1 MRILCY
7 ILVVLFV
14 TTTAV
19 GQQINPVPD
28 YIFRNSMS
36 VGRNAPTDTSAY
48 FSIGPRFGATRG
60 FMPPMV
66 VDTAAVTG
74 TKRNGLLIYS
84 IQRNSFLYW
93 DSTGSRWSRIAA
105 NLDTLLLSTRAWR
118 QKGDDSLA
126 ARINTLTDTT
136 NRLSTKAWRQKGIDS
151 LASVRI
157 GGSGTEGVFPIFT
170 GATTLGNT
178 TLRSNGD
185 NTYTIARTSGAANN
199 FVLKDSLGSA
209 SNPHSKLSFINNLGL
224 EAWIGSSGSAAGDF
238 GGMTLEVSNRPIRL
252 RTNGNTRLL
261 ATSAGRVLIGTET
274 ESTYTLDVAGSFRST
289 SALVTGTSEVNGAAL
304 SVTGT
309 NTSFSISPAYAG
321 SGELPA
327 GTLIASGGTNANYAF
342 IPEAGAGTAGRKVVF
357 AGYNGSS
364 WKSVAEYE
372 NVSSGNEPRLA
383 LVRNAGNVVV
393 GGSGSG
399 SYKMDITGTLRS
411 TADAYFNTSSGET
424 YIGTTSDAGAFKLQV
439 NGVARASD
447 GLATGNPNGG
457 TAATWKLGIVVAG
470 SYTAASNYLQVDVGG
485 TLYYIGLVTPN

>member
-7 ILVVLFV
+7 ILVVLFA
-14 TTTAV
+14 TTSAV

-93 DSTGSRWSRIAA
+93 DSTGMRWSRIAA

-118 QKGDDSLA
+118 QKG
-126 ARINTLTDTT
+126 
-136 NRLSTKAWRQKGIDS
+136 IDS

-157 GGSGTEGVFPIFT
+157 GGSGVTGYIPKFTAARTLDSSQIFQQGGNIGIGTASPGGVFKLVVS
-170 GATTLGNT
+170 GADASINGLRFGIGAANVNSNVAIGNGVMDSATASATSNVAIGNGAGRRIKSGIRSTYVGAESGLNADAGNNTTLGWRAFNKATTANQNT
-178 TLRSNGD
+178 
-185 NTYTIARTSGAANN
+185 A
-199 FVLKDSLGSA
+199 
-209 SNPHSKLSFINNLGL
+209 
-224 EAWIGSSGSAAGDF
+224 
-238 GGMTLEVSNRPIRL
+238 
-252 RTNGNTRLL
+252 
-261 ATSAGRVLIGTET
+261 IGTEALNEMLVGDRNIAIGVGSLFAIQNT
-274 ESTYTLDVAGSFRST
+274 SENIGIGQNAGRWIGPGSTNVADSIRQSVYIGNDSRTGSKTSQNEIVIGYGVTGLGSNSVVLGNSSITNTYLRGKTLVNTITDAGYQLDVAGNIRST
-289 SALVTGTSEVNGAAL
+289 T
-304 SVTGT
+304 
-309 NTSFSISPAYAG
+309 
-321 SGELPA
+321 
-327 GTLIASGGTNANYAF
+327 
-342 IPEAGAGTAGRKVVF
+342 
-357 AGYNGSS
+357 
-364 WKSVAEYE
+364 
-372 NVSSGNEPRLA
+372 
-383 LVRNAGNVVV
+383 
-393 GGSGSG
+393 
-399 SYKMDITGTLRS
+399 
-411 TADAYFNTSSGET
+411 DAYFNTTSGET